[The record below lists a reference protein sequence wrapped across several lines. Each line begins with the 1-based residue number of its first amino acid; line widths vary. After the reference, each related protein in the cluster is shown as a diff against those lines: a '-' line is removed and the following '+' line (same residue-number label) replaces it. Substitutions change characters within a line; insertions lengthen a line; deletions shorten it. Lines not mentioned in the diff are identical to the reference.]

1 MLSHLATVK
10 SFCCRLTSSDQSK
23 PIIETIF
30 ETEDIQHHL
39 MAQKATSIVQ
49 QTLTPGSVIFSFP
62 NNSFDKVT
70 DAYKA
75 IEHHL
80 EEADAFCKLFKYE
93 TRCSAQFI
101 VVARFRQAE
110 DSRKALSVGF
120 VYNNMTFKVTFW
132 RIC

>member
-1 MLSHLATVK
+1 MVHSERTNHNSPSLSNGGHL
-10 SFCCRLTSSDQSK
+10 SDVNNYSL
-23 PIIETIF
+23 P
-30 ETEDIQHHL
+30 
-39 MAQKATSIVQ
+39 AQTKISWSDVVALGNLQ